1 MRRSIRR
8 AREGDNPPAPPA
20 VNRGFVIPPEYQN
33 MENGDPFLR
42 FDNNDPNDRILI
54 FGTDDSLGFLANADD
69 WYMDGT
75 FTVAPPQFNQLY
87 TVHGLSGDHH
97 VVGCYALLPNK
108 NRGTYVEL
116 LQQVHRLTNGAAP
129 RTIMIDFEQVCIGT
143 ITMVFEQVCIG
154 AITMVFEQVCIG
166 TITMVFEQVCIGA
179 ITMVF
184 EQVCIGAITMVFPNA
199 SVYGCLFHL
208 TKSIYRH
215 VQANGLQQQYLN
227 DNLSRTNI
235 RMIGALAFVPL
246 ADILQSFNV
255 LSQHCVGNE
264 QGILDYFETNYI
276 GEVRRGRRR
285 PPMFPHTLWN
295 IHRRVVNDL
304 PRTNNLLEGWHRH
317 FNQCDTIAHPTIWKL
332 IKALRRDAT
341 IQQVRVGHFI
351 AGNRPPQQRRAY
363 QDVNDRIKNL
373 VNTYNQRPT
382 IDFLRGISY
391 NLAQ

>member
-1 MRRSIRR
+1 MALQFIMVPNAGRKLIFENYIFVKQKELADGVISWECSKRRNVQSCRAKVRIRNDIFLGRTNDHTCSDVPNLADVAVLKARIAMTTHAQTSDDRTQAIIGANTQNLSEEERANLPDIETMRRSIRR

-116 LQQVHRLTNGAAP
+116 LQQDHRLTNGAAP
-129 RTIMIDFEQVCIGT
+129 QTIMID
-143 ITMVFEQVCIG
+143 
-154 AITMVFEQVCIG
+154 
-166 TITMVFEQVCIGA
+166 
-179 ITMVF
+179 F

-227 DNLSRTNI
+227 DNLYSDDWSSCIRTT
-235 RMIGALAFVPL
+235 
-246 ADILQSFNV
+246 
-255 LSQHCVGNE
+255 C
-264 QGILDYFETNYI
+264 
-276 GEVRRGRRR
+276 
-285 PPMFPHTLWN
+285 
-295 IHRRVVNDL
+295 
-304 PRTNNLLEGWHRH
+304 
-317 FNQCDTIAHPTIWKL
+317 
-332 IKALRRDAT
+332 
-341 IQQVRVGHFI
+341 
-351 AGNRPPQQRRAY
+351 
-363 QDVNDRIKNL
+363 
-373 VNTYNQRPT
+373 
-382 IDFLRGISY
+382 
-391 NLAQ
+391 